1 MTSDI
6 NIIRFRIF
14 FVDISVFSLLLS
26 KQKQGNS
33 IKFIYSVYMYIYKYT
48 RIYIYL
54 YKRTFICL
62 KC

>member
-6 NIIRFRIF
+6 NIIGFRII

-33 IKFIYSVYMYIYKYT
+33 IKFIYSVCIYTNTHVYIF
-48 RIYIYL
+48 IYIKGHL
-54 YKRTFICL
+54 YA
-62 KC
+62 